1 MKGQHGFCQRHRIAF
16 NRDLD
21 PVCPQCTLSGA
32 PPGEQLEFD
41 SDRQMPLNAAGD
53 PLDKRTLQ
61 PVK

>member
-21 PVCPQCTLSGA
+21 PVCPQCSLSGA
-32 PPGEQLEFD
+32 EPAAELEFD
-41 SDRQMPLNAAGD
+41 SDSGSPLNAAGER
-53 PLDKRTLQ
+53 LDKRTLQ